1 VLAFMSC
8 MPFHLLDFVAC
19 FRHGTLIGCHVSQEK
34 QLLDRSKAFDT
45 AVQNRD
51 PTAVEALLA
60 PDVTVHKGT
69 CCASSHR
76 VSSAD

>member
-1 VLAFMSC
+1 MVLS
-8 MPFHLLDFVAC
+8 
-19 FRHGTLIGCHVSQEK
+19 SQEK

-51 PTAVEALLA
+51 QAAVEALLA

-69 CCASSHR
+69 LSPPQACLQALGGTGCN
-76 VSSAD
+76 V